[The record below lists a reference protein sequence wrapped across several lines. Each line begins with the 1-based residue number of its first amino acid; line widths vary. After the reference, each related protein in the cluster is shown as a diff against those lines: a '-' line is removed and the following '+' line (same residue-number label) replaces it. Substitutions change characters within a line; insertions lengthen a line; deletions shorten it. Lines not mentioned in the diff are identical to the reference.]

1 MRIYT
6 KESEINAVI
15 IGRGKKER
23 LLVSTNNEKNNI
35 LEIIKNKEKNIEI
48 EKIFS
53 NYKFYI
59 DGNKSKPNIDFIT
72 DYIICREDISFTNEI
87 ALNFKSM
94 LEQTDK
100 NLRFLLLKTI
110 MSDKLQAEMPKHIL
124 ENILNKTG
132 LEFNSKIK
140 TIDDKEVKIIADIMD
155 KTTKEVYKSLYV
167 SSSETK
173 IVQGFNSKMIK
184 NFAKNLNNTFA
195 KSKSKKMKKINPRIY
210 ADPKLSE
217 INIYNSR
224 LRPDLVI
231 EVNEGNERKR
241 IVGEIFDWTK
251 SCSYISRQFRKIKL
265 AIDFGIPYFTISSSK
280 NNLHK
285 KILEKNISKEYESK
299 SILLQSVARWTEEN
313 LYIPS
318 KNQTIVDSMYFAFV
332 DMMDYAGL
340 NKYIPTDII
349 KAFEK

>member
-1 MRIYT
+1 MRIHT
-6 KESEINAVI
+6 KESDITAVI

-23 LLVSTNNEKNNI
+23 LLVSTNNEKKSI
-35 LEIIKNKEKNIEI
+35 LEVIKNKEKNLEI

-100 NLRFLLLKTI
+100 DLRFLLLKTI

-140 TIDDKEVKIIADIMD
+140 TIDDKEIRKIADIMD
-155 KTTKEVYKSLYV
+155 KTTKEVYKTLYV
-167 SSSETK
+167 SGSETK

-184 NFAKNLNNTFA
+184 NLAKNLNNTFA
-195 KSKSKKMKKINPRIY
+195 KSKSRKMKQINPRIY

-217 INIYNSR
+217 INVYNSR

-231 EVNEGNERKR
+231 EINEDSERKR
-241 IVGEIFDWTK
+241 IVGEVFDWTK
-251 SCSYISRQFRKIKL
+251 SYSYVSRQFRKIKL
-265 AIDFGIPYFTISSSK
+265 AIDFGIPYFIISSSK
-280 NNLHK
+280 NNLHTR
-285 KILEKNISKEYESK
+285 ISEKNISKEYESK
-299 SILLQSVARWTEEN
+299 NILLQSVARWTEEN

-340 NKYIPTDII
+340 NKYIPTDILET
-349 KAFEK
+349 FEK